1 MATPTKPTT
10 KHVSVEQLAKSLA
23 GKGVEIKS
31 ARDPERIA
39 QAREALKSSP
49 IPDNSSHLASTD
61 DIDHTWAELDVVDID
76 PYDGNPRRVTNE
88 QYDHLKESIRVN
100 LIFSTLSVTRRPGS
114 KRYMMYSGGNTRLAI
129 MKELWLETGNPKYKS
144 LKVVVRKWPGEAM
157 VLLAHLAEN
166 NARSDMTF
174 WDNAQGMQTLKEK
187 FELEN
192 QKQFSLREFNELLVS
207 KGYKTNIASLSSF
220 NFAIQ
225 YLSPIGDRIGAR
237 QGRKIPPRVTLYHK
251 IVQVWKDQSGDVQEE
266 FMLEFFK
273 PTIEKFA
280 QHLSDD
286 ASQNPGEENAN
297 IETEK
302 LFEFIEQELAAYI
315 EIEYSKLRKI
325 VGYNE
330 QYKSLTKSDIEK
342 LIADKAPAA
351 QKQIAPVV
359 IESGEPLGSGQDEVN
374 QNSNEQAHSTPE
386 TSKNTLKIEAETE
399 LKSIISPK
407 DEPIVT
413 PTENNA
419 SESTSG
425 KSRQEEMLED
435 VHELLGHFNLENL
448 IVISPRMPN
457 GFYIGI
463 PDQPIIGKPSAREAA
478 IAWSLAAHLT
488 GQFDTQ
494 KCVEML
500 NHDDPWRNLC
510 QRDIDSMGFEIEL
523 ALEHMI
529 GNIETLPIGWIVG
542 ASKHPFM
549 NIFMKIVFKYS
560 PMSW

>member
-1 MATPTKPTT
+1 MATPTKTAT
-10 KHVSVEQLAKSLA
+10 KPVSLEQLAKSAA
-23 GKGVEIKS
+23 GSGVEIKS
-31 ARDPERIA
+31 ANDPKRIA
-39 QAREALKSSP
+39 AAREALKTSP

-100 LIFSTLSVTRRPGS
+100 LIFQTLSVTRRPGA

-187 FELEN
+187 FEQEN
-192 QKQFSLREFNELLVS
+192 QKQFSLREFNEILVS

-251 IVQVWKDQSGDVQEE
+251 IVQVWKDQSADVQEE

-273 PTIEKFA
+273 PTVEKFA
-280 QHLSDD
+280 QRLSED

-302 LFEFIEQELAAYI
+302 LFDYIEQELAAYL
-315 EIEYSKLRKI
+315 EIDYSKLKKI
-325 VGYNE
+325 VGYIE

-342 LIADKAPAA
+342 LTADKAPTLTP
-351 QKQIAPVV
+351 KTPTPPVV
-359 IESGEPLGSGQDEVN
+359 ESGVESGSTQTLGRGLSELMP
-374 QNSNEQAHSTPE
+374 NSNDQSNSTQE
-386 TSKNTLKIEAETE
+386 TSEKPAQIQAETS
-399 LKSIISPK
+399 LKPIISTQ
-407 DEPIVT
+407 DNQVVVQ
-413 PTENNA
+413 TENNA
-419 SESTSG
+419 P
-425 KSRQEEMLED
+425 EEMLED
-435 VHELLGHFNLENL
+435 LHELLGHFNLENL
-448 IVISPRMPN
+448 IVISPGMPV
-457 GFYIGI
+457 GFYIRM
-463 PDQPIIGKPSAREAA
+463 PEQPIIGKPSSQEAA

-494 KCVEML
+494 KCVEVL
-500 NHDDPWRNLC
+500 SEDDPWRNLC
-510 QRDIDSMGFEIEL
+510 QSDIDSMGFEIEL

-529 GNIETLPIGWIVG
+529 GNIAALPISWIVG
-542 ASKHPFM
+542 RSKHPFM
-549 NIFMKIVFKYS
+549 NSFMKVVFKYGS
-560 PMSW
+560 QSW